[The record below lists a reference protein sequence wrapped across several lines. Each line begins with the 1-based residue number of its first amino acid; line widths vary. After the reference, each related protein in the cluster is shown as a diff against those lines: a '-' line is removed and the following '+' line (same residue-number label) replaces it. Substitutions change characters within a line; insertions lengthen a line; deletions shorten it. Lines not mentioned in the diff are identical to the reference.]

1 MKKSIC
7 GIRNCHLRSPTTYAP
22 QLQRGLYENTMQ
34 VERNAGS
41 NTIPFVGEGRAKK
54 RHEMGHTEIAC
65 DGDSH
70 RMAILF

>member
-1 MKKSIC
+1 
-7 GIRNCHLRSPTTYAP
+7 
-22 QLQRGLYENTMQ
+22 MQ
-34 VERNAGS
+34 VERNTGS

-54 RHEMGHTEIAC
+54 RHEMGYTEIAC